1 MTYRP
6 VTAYRMNSIARLAA
20 SLKNRFW
27 LMLVLF
33 VALVA
38 ALLAGL
44 LDERQVARAS
54 AQQGF
59 VAAVSAASYET
70 TLAPDSIGAAFGV
83 NLAASVAV
91 GGDTDP
97 NTPGVQLPTTLGG
110 TRVEIAG
117 RAAGLFFVSA
127 AQINFLVPSDAPT
140 GVQPLRVTTNNAG
153 GSAVLTSTVTIN
165 ATAPAIFTA
174 NANGS
179 GAPSALVLRVAPNGA
194 QTYEP
199 AIVFDNVQQ
208 RQVSNPINLGPEGEQ
223 VFLVL
228 FATGLRRA
236 PDPNRDGNVN
246 ESIHVAL
253 AGEDTTPPYVGVVP
267 GLVGLDQINLLL
279 PRTLIGRGRITLSL
293 ASVGAGAGGPSSNVV
308 EIDIAG
314 PTGTNPPTVSGFGAE
329 TALAGQIFTIQGN
342 GFASVADQNTVRI
355 GGLEAPVVN
364 ATAGQLNALVPF
376 GVVGDVVTVRT
387 NTGETRS
394 SSPLGIRTS
403 VSGVV
408 ETTGRQPL
416 ADVSVQLIS
425 LASGARV
432 TTRTGANG
440 AFVAAD
446 VPTGTLF
453 LRVQGSS
460 ISAQPALE
468 TISLPVTAGGNRDN
482 SYQQTIFLQPV
493 TGVSAQVGGS
503 GFSGPDA
510 DKDAETITLSL
521 PTYGPTY
528 AEEAEQLPVRLQTGN
543 VVFELPANA
552 AVRFPDGSTSGAIT
566 LTQVASSRVPAGFPA
581 GVYSSTVVQ
590 LSPFGTRFAPG
601 GKLTLPNTES
611 FAAGSIVSLYRFDQD
626 EDSRTMGQFVV
637 IGEARVSADG
647 ARIETD
653 TNAVNLGGYYF
664 ASRVLPTTTLTGR
677 VLDANRVPLRRALVC
692 VRGQHTLTDGNGG
705 FILRNVPARTSED
718 LLTIEASFL
727 RATGRVDRA
736 SRGSVVPVVNG
747 LTTIRPEIVMPAAD
761 SNQPPVIYAPEAAL
775 IPNGET
781 TNLAILAGDPDSD
794 QPVTLTVSGAGF
806 ASVAKTD
813 GSVRSYNLR
822 MAPTTTGE
830 FTLTLTATDARGAR
844 TTATVRVTVIQPNR
858 APEVI
863 DQLVTTD
870 EDTAKSFTLNGTDP
884 DRNPL
889 TWTVLT
895 QPTKGKLTGTPPNLT
910 YTPDANYFGRDSFTF
925 KTNDGRLDSKTATLF
940 IQVDSVN
947 DAPVLTVPAAQTV
960 KEGQL
965 LTFVVSATDVESDTL
980 SFSAPSLPPGAN
992 FVNGDRRFSW
1002 TPNFGQAGKYTVT
1015 LAVFD
1020 NGTPAKSD
1028 VRSVEIT
1035 VTNTNRPPVANP
1047 QEATADEDVPKV
1059 ITLTSSDPDN
1069 NALTYL
1075 IVTPPMKGTLTGQP
1089 PNVVYT
1095 SNLDFNGADSF
1106 TFKVNDGETDSP
1118 PATVR
1123 VTVRPVN
1130 DAPVTRGDSITG
1142 SEDTPKNITL
1152 IATDVDGDKLTFA
1165 IVAPPKNGK
1174 LTGTAPNV
1182 TYTPNLD
1189 FNGVDSFTFKA
1200 NDGTVDSNIS
1210 TINITVTPV
1219 NDAPISRDRRYTT
1232 DEDTLVVA
1240 ALDALDAESDPITYS
1255 VVTQPKSGSLSG
1267 TAPSLIY
1274 TPKANFN
1281 GIDTFTYSA
1290 SDGKLAGNIATITV
1304 VVNPVNDTPLSE
1316 GLNVATDEDTPVNL
1330 KLVASDV
1337 DGDTLQYVIVAAPA
1351 KGKLSGTAPNL
1362 TYTPNL
1368 NENGADV
1375 FTFKVNDGKTDSNL
1389 AFVNVTIR
1397 PVNDAPRARPQTVEV
1412 SEDETKAFV
1421 LDVVDPDGDKLTFT
1435 IVTPPTKGRLEGQAP
1450 NLAFVPMRDANGAD
1464 AFTYRVSD
1472 GTVTS
1477 ELIRVTIQIN
1487 GINDPPTFLVPGAQT
1502 VAENQLITFTVSA
1515 EDDDLTLLKFT
1526 APSLPTGASFIESQR
1541 LFSWTP
1547 NFEQAGTYKVGFNLE
1562 DSGTPPFNVYREVT
1576 ITVTNTNRA
1585 PRANALTLNTNE
1597 DTPVG
1602 VTLAGADDDRDALT
1616 FMIVTPPR
1624 NGALSGT
1631 APNLTYRPNLNF
1643 NGADSFTYKSNDGK
1657 TDSSFAT
1664 VNINVAA
1671 VNDAPVL
1678 NVPDAQFL
1686 NEGERLA
1693 FVLTFGDPD
1702 TGQTHTFS
1710 ATGLPSG
1717 AQLNA
1722 QTGAFVWTPG
1732 NKQAAQQGGSY
1743 KIDFRVTDN
1752 GSPVLSD
1759 GKSVMI
1765 TVTNPAPIARPM
1777 SIILDEDTPRAFTLD
1792 VTDPDGDTLTYMIVN
1807 APQHG
1812 ALSGTA
1818 PNLTYTPA
1826 LNYNGVDQFT
1836 FKANDGA
1843 ADSNTVTVS
1852 LTINSIND
1860 APVLMVPGAQTG
1872 NENQL
1877 LSFIVSASDPDTGQT
1892 VALALSNP
1900 PEGATFERQ
1909 TGTFRWTPSFTQA
1922 GTYTLNFTATDNGSP
1937 VRSDSKSVSITINNV
1952 NRAPVA
1958 NPSSVTTDEDTARN
1972 FVLTGSDPDGD
1983 AITYAIMTPPRN
1995 GALSGTAPNLT
2006 YTPNR
2011 DFNGT
2016 DSFTFMVKD
2025 ATLESVFATVDITVT
2040 PSNDAPVLTVPSAQ
2054 TGNENQL
2061 LTFTISGTDI
2071 DGPTPLRY
2079 SATNLPSGASFDEP
2093 SRTFAWTPSF
2103 TQAGDYTV
2111 TFTVADSANPPRT
2124 DSKTVAIK
2132 INNVN
2137 RAPVADAKSVMTD
2150 EDTAVQIT
2158 LTGSD
2163 PDGQTVTFALGA
2175 QPTNGALTGTAPNVT
2190 YTPRKDFVGTD
2201 SFTYRV
2207 SDGSLDSPLATVTI
2221 TVKAVNDAPVANNQS
2236 IAVDE
2241 DTAKSVVLT
2250 GADADGDTLSYIIV
2264 MAPSRGRLT
2273 GTPPNLTYTPNL
2285 DFTGND
2291 SFTFKANDGK
2301 VDSNIATITLTV
2313 GGVNDPPMAMAQQ
2326 VTTDEDVT
2334 KAITLTGTDVDNDPL
2349 TFVITALPTRGTL
2362 NGTLPNVTYTPNAN
2376 YFGTDT
2382 FAFKVND
2389 GQFDSPPAT
2398 VTITINPVN
2407 DAPVLT
2413 VPGAQTV
2420 REGQQLFFTVSAVD
2434 PEAQTLTFS
2443 AMNLPTGAMLNPTTG
2458 AFAWLPGFDQAGSYT
2473 AKFTVTDNGSPAL
2486 SDSKDVTITVINEER
2501 ITVANAQSVATDED
2515 ITKNITLTG
2524 FDPEG
2529 GTLIYTIV
2537 TPPARG
2543 TLTGTPPNVIYAP
2556 NANVNGGDSFTFKVT
2571 SGNRESA
2578 PATVSITV
2586 NPVNDAPTIT
2596 APDARTANEGELISF
2611 IVSTS
2616 DVDAGQTVTLT
2627 NGTLPSGATF
2637 NAATGAFAWTPS
2649 FQQSGVYPITFT
2661 ATDNGVPQQ
2670 SATKTVTLTVTDLNR
2685 APIADSKSA
2694 TTNEDTGIPIT
2705 LTGSD
2710 PENDP
2715 LTFSIVVGSGPAHGT
2730 LTGTAPNLTYTP
2742 SLNYNGSDSF
2752 SYRAND
2758 GRLESVNALVSLTI
2772 NPVNDAPALT
2782 VPGTLTVAPNQLVSF
2797 QVSAIDPDAGQTLTF
2812 SASNLPSGASFDP
2825 ASRTFSWT
2833 PTALGSVTVTFSVA
2847 DNANPSLSD
2856 TKTVTITVTNTAN
2869 RPPVCVSQEVT
2880 ADEDTPKGIV
2890 LQCSDPD
2897 GDQVT
2902 ISVVQGPT
2910 HGLLSG
2916 NTGPNLTYSPSANYN
2931 GSDNFTFRAND
2942 GKVNGDPA
2950 TITLNVTPVC
2960 DAPVLSVPNA
2970 QTAVPGQPLTF
2981 VVTASDVDSPTLTLT
2996 ASNLPQGATF
3006 TPNQNGTSGTFAW
3019 TPAQS
3024 FPSGALTVTFSVTD
3038 NCTPTL
3044 LSDQKGVRITVG
3056 QSDAW
3061 TQTNGP
3067 EGGKITALV
3076 VNGSKVFAGTQGG
3089 GVFRSTDGGIK
3100 WTRVSNGLL
3109 SPDITALAL
3118 RDNALYAGTAGE
3130 GVFRS
3135 TDDGANWTEFNEQL
3149 TEGFVFAL
3157 TSTTTHLYAVV
3168 SSTAN
3173 TPPKVR
3179 RSLFN
3184 NSGWVNYDKNFPV
3197 GNDITDLQ
3205 IVGSEIYASTLI
3217 DGVFVSSLNSDDWAP
3232 FNTNFPPAF
3241 LSSPTAAQRPTRS
3254 LNGKYALR
3262 APSEVG
3268 VSVYALAASG
3278 TTLYA
3283 ATDGGVYTSPVGTAN
3298 WTTVN
3303 SGIDGATRVSAIEVV
3318 NGNLYARAE
3327 IGDGIGASNTINVI
3341 RSGLPAVRWANVNT
3355 GLTNRAAN
3363 AFAGNASFVLVGTNG
3378 SGVARST
3385 DGTSWQNSN
3394 PGLTAVIVNTLT
3406 VNGTRLLAGTEGSGI
3421 FASSDDGQTWTP
3433 LNHGLEALF
3442 PLTISKIVQNGTTL
3456 YAGAFQ
3462 RGVYRSTDNGA
3473 TWTDYSTGL
3482 PAGVRVF
3489 DLLLVGNLLFAAA
3502 EDFGTYVTPTA
3513 SVSWNRIESLST
3525 ASSTALYRNA
3535 TSIFVGTNSGS
3546 LFRGTLEGTGFTP
3559 VGNGLPNG
3567 NGGPVSSFAEIGAAF
3582 FVGVDSD
3589 GVFRSPDN
3597 GSNFTPES
3605 NGLTQRTVTG
3615 LQPNNTTLYAAT
3627 FGGGVFY
3634 TTDNGENWTQIINNL
3649 TNLRLRS
3656 LVIKG
3661 GKLFAGTE
3669 GGGVF
3674 SRPVQE

>member
-1 MTYRP
+1 MTYP
-6 VTAYRMNSIARLAA
+6 MASVARLLA
-20 SLKNRFW
+20 SVKIRFW
-27 LMLVLF
+27 CLPLLLV
-33 VALVA
+33 
-38 ALLAGL
+38 ALLAVGHSWL
-44 LDERQVARAS
+44 TRVS
-54 AQQGF
+54 AQQA
-59 VAAVSAASYET
+59 VVAVSAASYET
-70 TLAPDSIGAAFGV
+70 TLAPDSIAAAFGV
-83 NLAASVAV
+83 NLATATAV
-91 GGDTDP
+91 GTDTDL

-110 TRVEIAG
+110 TRVEVAG
-117 RAAGLFFVSA
+117 RLAGLFFVSSG
-127 AQINFLVPSDAPT
+127 QINFLVPADVPT
-140 GVQPLRVTTNNAG
+140 GAQALRVSTNNG
-153 GSAVLTSTVTIN
+153 GSSAVLNGTVTIN

-174 NANGS
+174 NASGS
-179 GAPSALVLRVAPNGA
+179 GAPSALVLRVGA
-194 QTYEP
+194 DGRQAYEP
-199 AIVFDNVQQ
+199 TVVFDNAQQ
-208 RQVSNPINLGPEGEQ
+208 RQVSTPINLGPEGEQ

-228 FATGLRRA
+228 FATGVRRA
-236 PDPNRDGNVN
+236 ADPNRDGNVN

-253 AGEDTTPPYVGVVP
+253 AGEDNTPPYVGVAP

-279 PRTLIGRGRITLSL
+279 PRTLIGRGRVTLSL
-293 ASVGAGAGGPSSNVV
+293 ASVGLSAGGPSSNIV

-314 PTGTNPPTVSGFGAE
+314 ATGTNPPTVSGFGAA
-329 TALAGQIFTIQGN
+329 TALAGQVFTIQGN
-342 GFASVADQNTVRI
+342 GFASVTEQNTVRI
-355 GGLEAPVVN
+355 GGLEAPVIN
-364 ATAGQLNALVPF
+364 ATAGQLSALVPF
-376 GVVGDVVTVRT
+376 GVIGDVVTVRT

-440 AFVAAD
+440 TFVAAD
-446 VPTGTLF
+446 VPTGPLF

-468 TISLPVTAGGNRDN
+468 TISLPVTAANNRDN
-482 SYQQTIFLQPV
+482 SYLQTIFLQPV
-493 TGVSAQVGGS
+493 TGVSAQVGGN
-503 GFSGPDA
+503 GFSGT
-510 DKDAETITLSL
+510 DAETITLTL
-521 PTYGPTY
+521 PTF
-528 AEEAEQLPVRLQTGN
+528 AEEAEQLPTRLQTGN

-552 AVRFPDGSTSGAIT
+552 AVRFPDGATSGAIT
-566 LTQVASSRVPAGFPA
+566 LTQVASSRVPASFPA
-581 GVYSSTVVQ
+581 GVFSSTVVQ
-590 LSPFGTRFAPG
+590 LSPFGTRFTPG
-601 GKLTLPNTES
+601 GKLTMPNTEGFTS
-611 FAAGSIVSLYRFDQD
+611 GSVVSLYRFDQD
-626 EDSRTMGQFVV
+626 EESRTLGHFVV
-637 IGEARVSADG
+637 VGEARVSADG
-647 ARIETD
+647 ARIETE

-664 ASRVLPTTTLTGR
+664 ASRVLPTTTVTGR
-677 VLDANRVPLRRALVC
+677 VLDANRTPLRRALVC

-705 FILRNVPARTSED
+705 FILRNVPARSSED
-718 LLTIEASFL
+718 LLTIEVSFL
-727 RATGRVDRA
+727 RATGRVDRTA
-736 SRGSVVPVVNG
+736 RGSVIPVVSG
-747 LTTIRPEIVMPAAD
+747 LTSVRPEIVMPAAD

-775 IPNGET
+775 IPTGET
-781 TNLAILAGDPDSD
+781 TNFSILAGDPDSD

-813 GSVRSYNLR
+813 ASVRSYNLR
-822 MAPTTTGE
+822 LAPTTTGE

-844 TTATVRVTVIQPNR
+844 TTATLRVTVIQPNR

-870 EDTAKSFTLNGTDP
+870 EDTAKTFTLNGTDP

-895 QPTKGKLTGTPPNLT
+895 QPTKGKLTGTPPSLT

-925 KTNDGRLDSKTATLF
+925 KTNDGQLDSKTATLF
-940 IQVDSVN
+940 IQVDAVN
-947 DAPVLTVPAAQTV
+947 DAPVLTVPPPQTV

-965 LTFVVSATDVESDTL
+965 LTFVVSATDVENDTL
-980 SFSAPSLPPGAN
+980 SFSAPSLPTGAN

-1035 VTNTNRPPVANP
+1035 VTNTNRAPVANP

-1059 ITLTSSDPDN
+1059 ITLTGSDPDN
-1069 NALTYL
+1069 SALTYL

-1095 SNLDFNGADSF
+1095 PNLDFNGADSF

-1142 SEDTPKNITL
+1142 SEDTPKTITL
-1152 IATDVDGDKLTFA
+1152 VGTDVDGNPLTFA
-1165 IVAPPKNGK
+1165 IVTPPTKGK
-1174 LTGTAPNV
+1174 LTGIAPNV

-1189 FNGVDSFTFKA
+1189 FNGTDSFTFKA
-1200 NDGTVDSNIS
+1200 NDGTVDSNVS
-1210 TINITVTPV
+1210 TVNITVTPV
-1219 NDAPISRDRRYTT
+1219 NDAPIARDRRYTT

-1255 VVTQPKSGSLSG
+1255 VVAQPKNGNLSG

-1274 TPKANFN
+1274 TPKPNFN
-1281 GIDTFTYSA
+1281 GTDSFTYSA

-1304 VVNPVNDTPLSE
+1304 VVNPVNDAPVAE
-1316 GLNVATDEDTPVNL
+1316 GLNVATDEDAPVNL
-1330 KLVASDV
+1330 KLTATDI

-1368 NENGADV
+1368 NENGADT

-1412 SEDETKAFV
+1412 NEDETKAFV
-1421 LDVVDPDGDKLTFT
+1421 LDAVDFDGDKLTFT
-1435 IVTPPTKGRLEGQAP
+1435 IVTPPTKGRLEGAAP
-1450 NLAFVPMRDANGAD
+1450 NLAFVPTRDANGLD
-1464 AFTYRVSD
+1464 SFTYRVSD

-1477 ELIRVTIQIN
+1477 DLIRVTIQIN
-1487 GINDPPTFLVPGAQT
+1487 GINDPPTFLVPGPQT
-1502 VAENQLITFTVSA
+1502 VAENQLLTFTIAA
-1515 EDDDLTLLKFT
+1515 EDDDPANLKFT
-1526 APSLPTGASFIESQR
+1526 APSLPTGASFIEAQR

-1547 NFEQAGTYKVGFNLE
+1547 NFEQAGTYTVGFNLA
-1562 DSGTPPFNVYREVT
+1562 DNGTPPFNVYREVT

-1597 DTPVG
+1597 DTPVA

-1616 FMIVTPPR
+1616 FMVVTPPSR
-1624 NGALSGT
+1624 GTLSGT
-1631 APNLTYRPNLNF
+1631 GPNLIYTPNANA
-1643 NGADSFTYKSNDGK
+1643 NGADSFTYKANDGK

-1664 VNINVAA
+1664 VNLNVIA

-1693 FVLTFGDPD
+1693 FTLTFGDPD
-1702 TGQTHTFS
+1702 AGQTHTFS

-1717 AQLNA
+1717 AQLNP
-1722 QTGAFVWTPG
+1722 QTGAFVWTPT
-1732 NKQAAQQGGSY
+1732 NKQAGSY

-1759 GKSVMI
+1759 GKMVMV
-1765 TVTNPAPIARPM
+1765 TVTNPAPVARPM
-1777 SIILDEDTPRAFTLD
+1777 SVILDEDTARAFTLD
-1792 VTDPDGDTLTYMIVN
+1792 VSDADNDALTYVIIN

-1826 LNYNGVDQFT
+1826 LNYHGADQFT
-1836 FKANDGA
+1836 FKANDGV

-1860 APVLMVPGAQTG
+1860 APMLVVPGAQTG

-1877 LSFIVSASDPDTGQT
+1877 LTFVVAASDPDTGQT
-1892 VALALSNP
+1892 VTLALTNP
-1900 PEGATFERQ
+1900 PEGAVFERQ
-1909 TGTFRWTPSFTQA
+1909 TGTLRWTPSFTQA
-1922 GTYTLNFTATDNGSP
+1922 GSYTLNFTATDNGSP
-1937 VRSDSKSVSITINNV
+1937 VRSDSKSVTVTINNV

-1958 NPSSVTTDEDTARN
+1958 NPNSVTTEEDTARN
-1972 FVLTGSDPDGD
+1972 FVITGSDPDGD
-1983 AITYAIMTPPRN
+1983 AITYTILTPPRN

-2006 YTPNR
+2006 YTPNAN
-2011 DFNGT
+2011 FNGA
-2016 DSFTFMVKD
+2016 DSFTFRVSD
-2025 ATLESVFATVDITVT
+2025 ASLESAFATVDITVT
-2040 PSNDAPVLTVPSAQ
+2040 STNDAPVLTVPPAQ

-2061 LTFTISGTDI
+2061 LSFTISGADL

-2093 SRTFAWTPSF
+2093 SRTFTWTPNF

-2111 TFTVADSANPPRT
+2111 MFTMADGAVPPRT

-2150 EDTAVQIT
+2150 EDVAVTIT

-2201 SFTYRV
+2201 AFTYRT

-2221 TVKAVNDAPVANNQS
+2221 TVKNVNDAPVATPQS

-2250 GADADGDTLSYIIV
+2250 GTDADGDQLTFMV
-2264 MAPSRGRLT
+2264 TAAPTRGRLT
-2273 GTPPNLTYTPNL
+2273 GTPPNLTYTPNTN
-2285 DFTGND
+2285 FTGTD
-2291 SFTFKANDGK
+2291 SFTFKANDGNA
-2301 VDSNIATITLTV
+2301 DSNTGTITLSV
-2313 GGVNDPPMAMAQQ
+2313 GGVNDPPTATAQS
-2326 VTTDEDVT
+2326 VTTDEDVA
-2334 KAITLTGTDVDNDPL
+2334 KAITLTGVDVDGDAL
-2349 TFVITALPTRGTL
+2349 SFVIVMLPTRGTL

-2376 YFGTDT
+2376 YFGTDSFT
-2382 FAFKVND
+2382 FKAND
-2389 GQFDSPPAT
+2389 GALDSTPAT
-2398 VTITINPVN
+2398 VSLTINSVN
-2407 DAPVLT
+2407 DAPTLFVPDPQTGNEGTTITFTLT
-2413 VPGAQTV
+2413 ATDPDQGAV
-2420 REGQQLFFTVSAVD
+2420 
-2434 PEAQTLTFS
+2434 LTFS
-2443 AMNLPTGAMLNPTTG
+2443 SDNLPSGATINPQTGTFSWMPT
-2458 AFAWLPGFDQAGSYT
+2458 FDQAGSINVR
-2473 AKFTVTDNGSPAL
+2473 FTVTDEGGL
-2486 SDSKDVTITVINEER
+2486 SQTKAATVIVR
-2501 ITVANAQSVATDED
+2501 DVPRGLIADAQSVTTDED
-2515 ITKNITLTG
+2515 ITKAITLTG
-2524 FDPEG
+2524 SDPEG
-2529 GTLIYTIV
+2529 GALTFVIV
-2537 TPPARG
+2537 SPPTRG
-2543 TLTGTPPNVIYAP
+2543 MLTGTPPNVMYAP

-2571 SGNRESA
+2571 AGGRESA

-2586 NPVNDAPTIT
+2586 NAINDAPTIT
-2596 APDARTANEGELISF
+2596 APDTRTANEGELISF
-2611 IVSTS
+2611 VVSAS

-2627 NGTLPSGATF
+2627 SGALPSGATF

-2649 FQQSGVYPITFT
+2649 FQQSGTFPISFT
-2661 ATDNGVPQQ
+2661 ATDNGSPQQ
-2670 SATKTVTLTVTDLNR
+2670 AASKTVTITVNDLNR

-2694 TTNEDTGIPIT
+2694 TTNEDTGVAVT

-2715 LTFSIVVGSGPAHGT
+2715 LTFSIVALPAHGT
-2730 LTGTAPNLTYTP
+2730 LSGTAPNLTYTP
-2742 SLNYNGSDSF
+2742 SLNYFGADSF
-2752 SYRAND
+2752 SYKVND
-2758 GRLESVNALVSLTI
+2758 GRLDSVNALISI
-2772 NPVNDAPALT
+2772 NVNPLPDAPALT
-2782 VPGTLTVAPNQLVSF
+2782 VPGTITVSPNQLVSF
-2797 QVSAIDPDAGQTLTF
+2797 QVSAVDPDGNQPLTF
-2812 SASNLPSGASFDP
+2812 SASNLPSGANFDP
-2825 ASRTFSWT
+2825 SSRTFTWT
-2833 PTALGSVTVTFSVA
+2833 PTALGEVTVTFRVQDDS
-2847 DNANPSLSD
+2847 NPPLAD

-2869 RPPVCVSQEVT
+2869 RPPVCVPQEVT
-2880 ADEDTPKGIV
+2880 TDEDTPKGIV
-2890 LQCSDPD
+2890 LSCSDPD
-2897 GDQVT
+2897 RDQIT
-2902 ISVVQGPT
+2902 ISVVQGPM

-2916 NTGPNLTYSPSANYN
+2916 NIGPDITYSPSANYS
-2931 GSDNFTFRAND
+2931 GADNFTFRAND

-2960 DAPVLSVPNA
+2960 DAPALSVPNA
-2970 QTAVPGQPLTF
+2970 QTAVPGQLLTF
-2981 VVTASDVDSPTLTLT
+2981 VVTASDVDSAFLTLT
-2996 ASNLPQGATF
+2996 AADLPQGATF

-3019 TPAQS
+3019 TPS
-3024 FPSGALTVTFSVTD
+3024 PTFPAGALTVTFTVTD
-3038 NCTPTL
+3038 NCTPTQ

-3056 QSDAW
+3056 QSDGW

-3076 VNGSKVFAGTQGG
+3076 LNGSTVFAGTQGG
-3089 GVFRSTDGGIK
+3089 GVFRSTDGGVN
-3100 WTRVSNGLL
+3100 WTRASNGLL
-3109 SPDITALAL
+3109 SPDITSLVF

-3135 TDDGANWTEFNEQL
+3135 TDNGDNWTEFSELL
-3149 TEGFVFAL
+3149 TEGFVFAM
-3157 TSTTTHLYAVV
+3157 TSTPTHLYAVV
-3168 SSTAN
+3168 SSTAI

-3184 NSGWVNYDKNFPV
+3184 NSGWVDYDNNFPA

-3205 IVGSEIYASTLI
+3205 IVGSEIYASTLV
-3217 DGVFVSSLNSDDWAP
+3217 DGVFVSSVNSANWAA
-3232 FNTNFPPAF
+3232 FNTNFPPAS
-3241 LSSPTAAQRPTRS
+3241 LGAQAKARR
-3254 LNGKYALR
+3254 LNKPFGGKFALR
-3262 APSEVG
+3262 APTEVG
-3268 VSVYALAASG
+3268 VSVYALASNG

-3298 WTTVN
+3298 WTTAN
-3303 SGIDGATRVSAIEVV
+3303 AGIDGATVVTAIEVI

-3327 IGDGIGASNTINVI
+3327 IGDGIGASNTFNVI
-3341 RSGLPAVRWANVNT
+3341 RSGLSPISWSNVNT
-3355 GLTNRAAN
+3355 GLTNRAVN
-3363 AFAGNASFVLVGTNG
+3363 VFAGNASFVLAGTTG

-3385 DGTSWQNSN
+3385 NGGTSWQDSN
-3394 PGLTAVIVNTLT
+3394 AGLRAAIVNTLT
-3406 VNGTRLLAGTEGSGI
+3406 VNGTRLLAGTEGAGI
-3421 FASSDDGQTWTP
+3421 FASSNDGQTWTQ
-3433 LNHGLEALF
+3433 LNIGLEALF
-3442 PLTISKIVQNGTTL
+3442 PLTVTRIIQSGPNGTTL
-3456 YAGAFQ
+3456 YAATLR
-3462 RGVYRSTDNGA
+3462 RGVKRSTDNGA
-3473 TWTDYSTGL
+3473 TWADYSTGL
-3482 PAGVRVF
+3482 PEGVRIL

-3502 EDFGTYVTPTA
+3502 DDFGTYLTPTA
-3513 SVSWNRIESLST
+3513 STSWNRIESLST
-3525 ASSTALYRNA
+3525 ASSTGLYRNA
-3535 TSIFVGTNSGS
+3535 TNVFVGTNSGS
-3546 LFRGTLEGTGFTP
+3546 LFRGTLAGTGFVP
-3559 VGNGLPNG
+3559 VGSGLPNG
-3567 NGGPVSSFAEIGAAF
+3567 DGGPVSSFAEIGAAF
-3582 FVGVDSD
+3582 FVGVDGD

-3597 GSNFTPES
+3597 GSNFTSES
-3605 NGLTQRTVTG
+3605 VGLTQRTVTG
-3615 LQPNNTTLYAAT
+3615 LQVRNTTLYAAT

-3649 TNLRLRS
+3649 TNLRLRT
-3656 LVIKG
+3656 LVIKD